1 MTVKEAISVL
11 KDAKTI
17 VLGYGSDSIPFNM
30 HNPISLDAFGDYIVD
45 KINGSEDE
53 YYEINIAMRPIKEGD

>member
-11 KDAKTI
+11 KDAKQI

-30 HNPISLDAFGDYIVD
+30 HNPISLDAFGSYVVE
-45 KINGSEDE
+45 KINCDADE
-53 YYEINIAMRPIKEGD
+53 YYEINILMQPVKVGE

>member
-17 VLGYGSDSIPFNM
+17 VLGYCSDSIPFNKD
-30 HNPISLDAFGDYIVD
+30 NPISMDAFGSYVVESI
-45 KINGSEDE
+45 KGFEDD
-53 YYEINIAMRPIKEGD
+53 YYEINIAMRPVKVGE

>member
-17 VLGYGSDSIPFNM
+17 VLGYGSDTIPFNM
-30 HNPISLDAFGDYIVD
+30 HNPISLDAFGNYVVE
-45 KINGSEDE
+45 KINGDAEE
-53 YYEINIAMRPIKEGD
+53 YYEISILMRPVKVGD